1 MCIRDRSA
9 VPLRELCMSLLGP
22 LSGPVDSGDL
32 AGEGVSGNAGRW
44 VATVAGA
51 EKRTLLREVVLPA
64 LAANRASQRLVSE
77 IDELLV
83 VAEKRAASAE

>member
-1 MCIRDRSA
+1 
-9 VPLRELCMSLLGP
+9 
-22 LSGPVDSGDL
+22 
-32 AGEGVSGNAGRW
+32 